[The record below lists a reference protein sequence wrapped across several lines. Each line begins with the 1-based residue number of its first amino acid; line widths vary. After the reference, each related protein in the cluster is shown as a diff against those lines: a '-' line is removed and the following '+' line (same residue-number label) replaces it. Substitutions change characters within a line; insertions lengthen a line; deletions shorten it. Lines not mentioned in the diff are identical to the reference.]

1 MIRHE
6 SATPTRTVQSKEAQ
20 PAIATRPL
28 PLTIGLMSLAMYVI
42 VSSFL
47 GLALLPTAS
56 LETVLRLWRISLMAD
71 TVFVVGSVC
80 VGWLTCHLAIRSRV
94 LALPVGYGL
103 SYFVYL
109 LAFLSIGF
117 PRIVDSGAPGLV
129 FVYGQVGLIF
139 TAIAPLLWRSV
150 AGDPSAG
157 QVAVG
162 YAWLP
167 TSDDASRSS

>member
-6 SATPTRTVQSKEAQ
+6 SATATRTVESKDAQ

-28 PLTIGLMSLAMYVI
+28 PLTIGLISLALYVI

-56 LETVLRLWRISLMAD
+56 LETVLKLWRISFMAD
-71 TVFVVGSVC
+71 VVFVVGSVG
-80 VGWLTCHLAIRSRV
+80 VGWLTCHLAVKSRV

-109 LAFLSIGF
+109 LA
-117 PRIVDSGAPGLV
+117 
-129 FVYGQVGLIF
+129 
-139 TAIAPLLWRSV
+139 
-150 AGDPSAG
+150 
-157 QVAVG
+157 
-162 YAWLP
+162 
-167 TSDDASRSS
+167 